1 MKKKIKVLNVISSL
15 NPIHGGTSSATI
27 DLSLALSKKNFKIDI
42 VTNDPVEIS
51 YLRSKSVKVINLGRG
66 IGNYNFSIKL
76 FFWLKKNI
84 RNYDQYIFNGIWQF
98 NTLVAKILLEK
109 KFYVF
114 THGQLDPYFG
124 TEFLKKIKK
133 IIYWNLV
140 EKNNMKKSKAIL
152 LTNENERKFQNKTFV
167 NTNSLNKKIAKIGI
181 IKPNI
186 NKKKL
191 DSIFL
196 KNFPQLKNKKYLIFL
211 GRFHKKKGCEILL
224 KAFSRII
231 KKNKKIYLLMVG
243 PNNIYK
249 NHLEKLSKNLGL
261 KNQIVWSDILLNEAK
276 WSVIKNADGM
286 VLSSHGENFGISIVE
301 SLSMGVPVITTTKVN
316 IHNIIQKYNAGYIA
330 KNNLNSFYNC
340 LLGYINLRNLYKTK
354 MKLNS
359 LKCFNNEFNL
369 NYNLSSIS
377 NLLKK

>member
-15 NPIHGGTSSATI
+15 NPILGGTSSATI

-42 VTNDPVEIS
+42 VTNDPVGIS

-66 IGNYNFSIKL
+66 LGNYNFSLKL
-76 FFWLKKNI
+76 FFWLKQNI
-84 RNYDQYIFNGIWQF
+84 KNYDQFIFHGIWQF
-98 NTLVAKILLEK
+98 NTLIAKILLEK

-124 TEFLKKIKK
+124 TEFFKKIKK
-133 IIYWNLV
+133 KIYWNLI
-140 EKNNMKKSKAIL
+140 EKNNLKKSKAIL

-167 NTNSLNKKIAKIGI
+167 DTNGLKKKIAKIGI

-231 KKNKKIYLLMVG
+231 KNNKKIYLLMVG

-249 NHLEKLSKNLGL
+249 NYLKKLSINLSL
-261 KNQIVWSDILLNEAK
+261 KNQILWSNTLLNESK
-276 WSVIKNADGM
+276 WSVIRNSDAM
-286 VLSSHGENFGISIVE
+286 VLSSHGENFGLSIVE
-301 SLSMGVPVITTTKVN
+301 SLSMSVPVVTTNKVN
-316 IHNIIQKYNAGYIA
+316 IHNIIKGSKAGFIS
-330 KNNLNSFYNC
+330 KNNEESFYKFLNK
-340 LLGYINLRNLYKTK
+340 YINLS
-354 MKLNS
+354 LNKKKKIKKNAF
-359 LKCFNNEFNL
+359 KCFKTYFDLSNNLE
-369 NYNLSSIS
+369 SIS
-377 NLLKK
+377 KLLV